1 VEHNI
6 HINCPNCEKEN
17 IIKLSNDIKCKECG
31 ESLITEK
38 VYKTKIK
45 PLIGSTTAI
54 IIVGSGLYVDSQY
67 IHSRYPLDVEYKIVR
82 QCSAYEMPYSRYYIK
97 KGTNICICA
106 LNKTEKKIDFDE
118 YEETPSKF
126 LNLFEE
132 NINECIKQ
140 ID

>member
-1 VEHNI
+1 MEHKI

-45 PLIGSTTAI
+45 PLIGASTAI
-54 IIVGSGLYVDSQY
+54 IIGLGSGLYIDNYY

-82 QCSAYEMPYSRYYIK
+82 QCAAYEMPYSRYYIK
-97 KGTNICICA
+97 KGTNTCICA
-106 LNKTEKKIDFDE
+106 LNKTESKIDYDE
-118 YEETPSKF
+118 YKKNYNEF
-126 LNLFEE
+126 LNEFEK
-132 NINECIKQ
+132 NINKCIE
-140 ID
+140 